1 MGGWHLAHRL
11 PGLPPGGEPVTA
23 SNIRR
28 AVLAGLDQG
37 DGTPV
42 TDRIDRVLT
51 ALDRAG
57 FTIITK
63 ADALAAA
70 RCANTVNLAAAWT
83 HDPEPVT
90 EDVEWICWSSHLNCQ
105 AMADEART
113 QAIEALET
121 P

>member
-70 RCANTVNLAAAWT
+70 RCANNAVVLGVSDA
-83 HDPEPVT
+83 DPDLGRRLEP
-90 EDVEWICWSSHLNCQ
+90 DQ
-105 AMADEART
+105 
-113 QAIEALET
+113 
-121 P
+121 